1 MYMGILRRIPGFRT
15 GTRGKQIAASL
26 IYVLLIGPCLSVLA
40 CGGDEERD
48 SNSAAAPPTARVKA
62 TATPVLLAT
71 IAANPEPTAT
81 PVLTPLATP
90 SPVQRLSQH
99 PSPLQLPCLL
109 AVPSPTPSP
118 SPTAA
123 TPSPFPIPTEPPQ
136 SDFDPQQYLGQGD
149 EYNCGDFEFQ
159 WQAQAVLDADS
170 SDPNKLDR
178 DEDGTACESLK

>member
-1 MYMGILRRIPGFRT
+1 MGVLRRIPGFRSA
-15 GTRGKQIAASL
+15 TRGHQIAASL
-26 IYVLLIGPCLSVLA
+26 IYVLLIGSCLSVLA
-40 CGGDEERD
+40 CGGDEKSD
-48 SNSAAAPPTARVKA
+48 SASGAPPTVRVEA

-71 IAANPEPTAT
+71 ITANPEPTAT
-81 PVLTPLATP
+81 PVRTPLATP
-90 SPVQRLSQH
+90 SPVPTAVPAPK
-99 PSPLQLPCLL
+99 PSPTSMPT

-123 TPSPFPIPTEPPQ
+123 TPSPIPKPTAPPQ
-136 SDFDPQQYLGQGD
+136 SEFDPQQYLGQGD

-159 WQAQAVLDADS
+159 WQAQAVLEADS

>member
-1 MYMGILRRIPGFRT
+1 MGILRRIPGFRS

-26 IYVLLIGPCLSVLA
+26 IYVLLIGSCISVLA
-40 CGGDEERD
+40 CEGDEE
-48 SNSAAAPPTARVKA
+48 SNSASGAPPTVRVEA

-71 IAANPEPTAT
+71 ITANPEPTAT
-81 PVLTPLATP
+81 PVRTPLATP
-90 SPVQRLSQH
+90 SPVPTAVPAPK
-99 PSPLQLPCLL
+99 PSPTSMPT

-123 TPSPFPIPTEPPQ
+123 TPSPIPKPTAPPQ

-149 EYNCGDFEFQ
+149 EYNCGDFEYQ
-159 WQAQAVLDADS
+159 LQAQAVLEADS

>member
-1 MYMGILRRIPGFRT
+1 MGVLRRIPGFRT

-26 IYVLLIGPCLSVLA
+26 IYVLLIGSCISVLA
-40 CGGDEERD
+40 CGGDEESD
-48 SNSAAAPPTARVKA
+48 SASGATPTARVQA

-71 IAANPEPTAT
+71 IAATPEPTAT
-81 PVLTPLATP
+81 PVSSPLATP
-90 SPVQRLSQH
+90 SLVPTAVPAPK
-99 PSPLQLPCLL
+99 PSPTSVPT

-123 TPSPFPIPTEPPQ
+123 TPPPIPIPTAPPQ

-159 WQAQAVLDADS
+159 LQAQAVLEADS
-170 SDPNKLDR
+170 SDPNQLDR

>member
-1 MYMGILRRIPGFRT
+1 MGVLRRIPGFRSA
-15 GTRGKQIAASL
+15 TRGNQIAASL
-26 IYVLLIGPCLSVLA
+26 IFVLLIGSCISVLA
-40 CGGDEERD
+40 CGGDDE
-48 SNSAAAPPTARVKA
+48 SGLASGATPATIVKA
-62 TATPVLLAT
+62 TATPLLLAT
-71 IAANPEPTAT
+71 IAATPEPTT
-81 PVLTPLATP
+81 RPVPTPLATP
-90 SPVQRLSQH
+90 SPEPTAVPAPM
-99 PSPLQLPCLL
+99 PSPTSVPT

-123 TPSPFPIPTEPPQ
+123 TPSPIPISTEPPQ

-170 SDPNKLDR
+170 SDPNQLDR

>member
-1 MYMGILRRIPGFRT
+1 MGVLRRIPGFRSA
-15 GTRGKQIAASL
+15 TRGNQIAASL
-26 IYVLLIGPCLSVLA
+26 IYILLIGSCISVLA
-40 CGGDEERD
+40 CGGDEESD

-62 TATPVLLAT
+62 TATPLLLAT
-71 IAANPEPTAT
+71 IAATPEPTAT

-90 SPVQRLSQH
+90 SPVPTAVPAPK
-99 PSPLQLPCLL
+99 PSPTSMPT
-109 AVPSPTPSP
+109 AIPSPIPTPSP
-118 SPTAA
+118 APTAI
-123 TPSPFPIPTEPPQ
+123 PSPIPIPTAPPQ

-170 SDPNKLDR
+170 SDPNQLDR

>member
-1 MYMGILRRIPGFRT
+1 MGVLRRIPGFRT
-15 GTRGKQIAASL
+15 GTRRKQIAASL
-26 IYVLLIGPCLSVLA
+26 IYILLIGSCISVIA
-40 CGGDEERD
+40 CGGDDE
-48 SNSAAAPPTARVKA
+48 SGLASGATPTARVKA
-62 TATPVLLAT
+62 TATPLLLAT
-71 IAANPEPTAT
+71 IAAKPEATAT
-81 PVLTPLATP
+81 PVPTPLATP
-90 SPVQRLSQH
+90 SPVSMAVPAPM
-99 PSPLQLPCLL
+99 PSPTSVPT

-123 TPSPFPIPTEPPQ
+123 APSPIPIPTEPPQ

-159 WQAQAVLDADS
+159 WQAQAVLAADS

>member
-1 MYMGILRRIPGFRT
+1 MGVLRRIPGFRT

-26 IYVLLIGPCLSVLA
+26 IYVLLIGSCLSVLA
-40 CGGDEERD
+40 CGGDEESD
-48 SNSAAAPPTARVKA
+48 SASGATPTARVQA

-71 IAANPEPTAT
+71 IAATPEPTAT
-81 PVLTPLATP
+81 PVSSPLATP
-90 SPVQRLSQH
+90 SLVPTAVPAPK
-99 PSPLQLPCLL
+99 PSPTSVPT

-123 TPSPFPIPTEPPQ
+123 TPPPIPIPTAPPQ

-159 WQAQAVLDADS
+159 LQAQAVLEADS
-170 SDPNKLDR
+170 SDPNQLDR

>member
-1 MYMGILRRIPGFRT
+1 MGILRRIPGFRS

-26 IYVLLIGPCLSVLA
+26 IYVLLIGSCISVLA
-40 CGGDEERD
+40 CGGDEKSD
-48 SNSAAAPPTARVKA
+48 SASGATPTARVEA

-71 IAANPEPTAT
+71 ITANPEPTAI
-81 PVLTPLATP
+81 PVRTPLATP
-90 SPVQRLSQH
+90 SPVPTAVPAPK
-99 PSPLQLPCLL
+99 PSPTSMPT

-123 TPSPFPIPTEPPQ
+123 TPSPIPKPTAPPQ

-149 EYNCGDFEFQ
+149 EYNCGDFEYQ
-159 WQAQAVLDADS
+159 LQAQAVLEADS

>member
-1 MYMGILRRIPGFRT
+1 MGVLRRIPGFRT

-26 IYVLLIGPCLSVLA
+26 IYVLLIGSCLSVLA

-62 TATPVLLAT
+62 TATPLLLAT
-71 IAANPEPTAT
+71 IAAKPEPTAA
-81 PVLTPLATP
+81 PVRTPLATP
-90 SPVQRLSQH
+90 SPMPTAVPAPK
-99 PSPLQLPCLL
+99 PSPTSLPT

-123 TPSPFPIPTEPPQ
+123 TPSPIPIPTEPPQ

-149 EYNCGDFEFQ
+149 EYNCGDFEYQ

>member
-1 MYMGILRRIPGFRT
+1 MGVLRRIPGFRT
-15 GTRGKQIAASL
+15 GTRRKQFAASL
-26 IYVLLIGPCLSVLA
+26 IYILLIGSCISVIA

-62 TATPVLLAT
+62 TATPLLLAT
-71 IAANPEPTAT
+71 IAATPEPTTT
-81 PVLTPLATP
+81 PVPTPLATP
-90 SPVQRLSQH
+90 SPVSTAVPAPR
-99 PSPLQLPCLL
+99 PSPTSLPT

-123 TPSPFPIPTEPPQ
+123 APSPIPIPTESPQ

>member
-1 MYMGILRRIPGFRT
+1 MGVLRRIPGFRT

-26 IYVLLIGPCLSVLA
+26 IYVLLIGSCISVLA
-40 CGGDEERD
+40 CGGDEESD
-48 SNSAAAPPTARVKA
+48 SASGATPTARVQA

-71 IAANPEPTAT
+71 IAATPEPTAT
-81 PVLTPLATP
+81 PVSSPLATP
-90 SPVQRLSQH
+90 SLVPTAVPAPK
-99 PSPLQLPCLL
+99 PSPTSVPT

-123 TPSPFPIPTEPPQ
+123 TPPPIPIPTAPPQ

-159 WQAQAVLDADS
+159 LQAQAVLEADS
-170 SDPNKLDR
+170 SDPNQLDK

>member
-1 MYMGILRRIPGFRT
+1 MGVLRRIPGFRT
-15 GTRGKQIAASL
+15 GTRRKQIAASL
-26 IYVLLIGPCLSVLA
+26 IYVLLIGSCLSVLA
-40 CGGDEERD
+40 CGGDDE
-48 SNSAAAPPTARVKA
+48 SGLASGATPAARVDA

-71 IAANPEPTAT
+71 IAATPEPTAT
-81 PVLTPLATP
+81 PVRTPLATP
-90 SPVQRLSQH
+90 SPVPTAVPAPK
-99 PSPLQLPCLL
+99 PSPTSVPT

-123 TPSPFPIPTEPPQ
+123 TPSPIPIPTEPPQ

-159 WQAQAVLDADS
+159 WQAQAVLAADS